1 LFPEWAHLMQRG
13 GGSYDDVVG
22 CRVQA
27 RLEDLV
33 WREWL
38 MTILDPLTGRWVK
51 IQAPIKPRL

>member
-1 LFPEWAHLMQRG
+1 MDRG
-13 GGSYDDVVG
+13 GGSNDDVVG